1 MTTRFIKAVY
11 IYVNVS
17 TKITA
22 VGKKESDYSTAVPC
36 CLNLKYAY
44 TILPSMLSERESRME
59 RIKCKTDQDYGKGL
73 TRALHPQST
82 TLCLRLL
89 LSPTLCLRLLLS
101 PTLCLRL
108 LLSTTLCLRLL
119 LSPTLCL
126 RLLISLPNVQS
137 SEINNLE
144 NIISTKENAHVR
156 HEDILER
163 VCGGEMGNRWS
174 HVRATPFK

>member
-89 LSPTLCLRLLLS
+89 LSPTLCLRLL
-101 PTLCLRL
+101 
-108 LLSTTLCLRLL
+108 
-119 LSPTLCL
+119 
-126 RLLISLPNVQS
+126 ISLPNVQS